1 MQTSIGG
8 FMNVQRVYE
17 PIMIGERV
25 LMTPEQVKVFDKTLT
40 PILMHAS
47 QSMWRLNEL
56 AKERGEL
63 AKEHGELAKERGEL
77 VKERGELDKKRG
89 DLDKEIC
96 ELGQTR
102 SELDKR
108 NSELDKRNSELDK
121 RSSELTE
128 KRSELTERRSELT
141 ERRSE
146 LTERRSEL
154 TERRS
159 ELTERRS
166 ELTERRSELTE
177 KRSEL
182 EQKGNELN
190 KTLNDLNLKRQEL
203 VVKQFYSIFHGKK
216 PVPPEEIS
224 ILFQTYL
231 AQKAL
236 TFEQAEGKNYPQLNS
251 MPAVTK
257 YLTDRSDIKSCDFR
271 VFETHVAGIPILA
284 EYLKKSSIKAVAFNE
299 NIPSSAKADLA
310 EAVAARKG
318 GLKVQYFP

>member
-56 AKERGEL
+56 KKEHGELAKERGEL
-63 AKEHGELAKERGEL
+63 VKERGEL

-128 KRSELTERRSELT
+128 RRSELT

-146 LTERRSEL
+146 LTEK
-154 TERRS
+154 RS

-236 TFEQAEGKNYPQLNS
+236 TFEQAEGKNYPQINS

-271 VFETHVAGIPILA
+271 VFETHVTGIPILA